1 MTSQKRHAAE
11 VPVPPPN
18 RMRRMRHVF
27 AILTWVLATAA
38 LGAPAA
44 PAAPVDGPYVIR
56 NAAGELES
64 WSIEADQVSARKS
77 GPLAIGSS
85 IVIPAVE
92 GLPAFDVT
100 LRARATPAAGNLVV
114 SAKTPLFV
122 VADTHGE
129 FASFAKMLEAHRV
142 VDAQLRWSFGR
153 GHLVIL
159 GDVFDRGPNHTE
171 ILWLLYRLD
180 AESAKAGGG
189 VQLVLGNH
197 ETMVMM
203 GDLRYLHPKYVETA
217 RIFGV
222 EYYRLFDAQS
232 VLGQWLRSKPAVLRI
247 NRQLFLHAGIS
258 RALVDQK
265 LTLAGINTTIH
276 KTLAGSLTD
285 AERDRAGFLM
295 TTDGP
300 LWYRGFF
307 AAQKD
312 FTTATSTDVDAA
324 LKHFDV
330 DRIFI
335 GHTIVPTVTPLFGAR
350 VVALNVPAKPDA
362 AGGGFEALLLRGGKM
377 LRARL
382 DGSVEPL

>member
-11 VPVPPPN
+11 DSFQSPT
-18 RMRRMRHVF
+18 RMTRMRHAF
-27 AILTWVLATAA
+27 AILFWVLTAA
-38 LGAPAA
+38 ALATPAA
-44 PAAPVDGPYVIR
+44 RADGPYVVR
-56 NAAGELES
+56 NAVGELES
-64 WSIEADQVSARKS
+64 WSIETDHGSARKS

-85 IVIPAVE
+85 IAIPAVE
-92 GLPAFDVT
+92 GLPTFEVT
-100 LRARATPAAGNLVV
+100 LRAPAKPAASSLIVL
-114 SAKTPLFV
+114 AKTPLFV

-129 FASFAKMLEAHRV
+129 FASFARMLETHRV
-142 VDAQLRWSFGR
+142 VDARLRWSFGR

-171 ILWLLYRLD
+171 ILWLLYQLE
-180 AESAKAGGG
+180 AEAAKAGGG

-258 RALVDQK
+258 RALVEHK
-265 LTLAGINTTIH
+265 LTLAAINTTIR

-285 AERDRAGFLM
+285 PERDLAGFLM

-307 AAQKD
+307 AEQKD

-330 DRIFI
+330 DRIFV
-335 GHTIVPTVTPLFGAR
+335 GHTIVPTVTPLFDGR

-362 AGGGFEALLLRGGKM
+362 AGGGFEALLLRGGEM
-377 LRARL
+377 RRARL